1 MHLIGSRDGARFGA
15 KVDVLKNISTF
26 EWLGKKAKNYDISG
40 VFCFM
45 FVFFLTV
52 DYLPTIT
59 R

>member
-15 KVDVLKNISTF
+15 KVDVLKNIPTF
-26 EWLGKKAKNYDISG
+26 EWLGKKAKNYDISN
-40 VFCFM
+40 VYSF
-45 FVFFLTV
+45 FFLSFFTV

>member
-1 MHLIGSRDGARFGA
+1 MHLIGSRDDARFGA

-26 EWLGKKAKNYDISG
+26 EWLGKKAKNFDISG
-40 VFCFM
+40 VFCL
-45 FVFFLTV
+45 FVCFTV